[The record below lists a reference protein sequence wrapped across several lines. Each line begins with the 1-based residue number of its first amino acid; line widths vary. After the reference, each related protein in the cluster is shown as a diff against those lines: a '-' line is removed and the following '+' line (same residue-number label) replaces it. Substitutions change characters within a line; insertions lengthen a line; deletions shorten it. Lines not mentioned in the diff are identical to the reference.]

1 MGVRFIKNAIVIKID
16 IPGKEELI
24 INHLVLD
31 YNGTLALDGQ
41 LIDGLQKLLNTI
53 SDKIKIHIITA
64 DTFGKVRENI
74 QNINATLHILGKQNQ
89 SIQKLN
95 YIKKLDSPQVCA
107 IGNGNN
113 DSLMLKYAALGI
125 ALVQAEGLAFKT
137 LSNADI
143 VCSSIF
149 DALGLLQN
157 PQRLIATL
165 RD

>member
-1 MGVRFIKNAIVIKID
+1 MIKFE
-16 IPGKEELI
+16 IPGREELTI
-24 INHLVLD
+24 SHLVLD
-31 YNGTLALDGQ
+31 YNGTLAVDGH
-41 LIDGLQKLLNTI
+41 LINGVQKILNTI
-53 SDKIKIHIITA
+53 SDQMEIHIVTA

-74 QNINATLHILGKQNQ
+74 QNINATLHILGKHNQ

-95 YIKKLDSPQVCA
+95 YIKKLNTPQVCA

-125 ALVQAEGLAFKT
+125 ALIQTEGLAFKT

-143 VCSSIF
+143 VCTSIF